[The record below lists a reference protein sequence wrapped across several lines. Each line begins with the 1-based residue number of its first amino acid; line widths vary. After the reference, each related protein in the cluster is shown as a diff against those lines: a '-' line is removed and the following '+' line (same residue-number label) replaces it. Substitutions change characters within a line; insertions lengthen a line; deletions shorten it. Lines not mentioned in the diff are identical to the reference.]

1 MLAETGGSERIYLP
15 QFLSAAT
22 LHLSH
27 HRFCVRHRHAL
38 MMIVAIHNWVHLS
51 LHLGVRNLFELALM
65 TLQPGKPAVLV
76 AGSEYFRS

>member
-1 MLAETGGSERIYLP
+1 MAETGGSERIYLP
-15 QFLSAAT
+15 QFLPAAK

-27 HRFCVRHRHAL
+27 HRFCVRRRQSL
-38 MMIVAIHNWVHLS
+38 MMIVAIHYRVHLS